1 MIRLMT
7 LAIALTSLSA
17 TSLAAPSW
25 QNISAEAG
33 RRIELDRST
42 LKRQGNTVEAQS
54 RVTLDRELTDS
65 RTGTPY
71 KIIEATTRYD
81 CSSRSAKT
89 IKRIYKQTDQ
99 LVVREEAVES
109 AELPVRSGTLDDRVL
124 REVCRPAKEDQPTLA
139 KRANEAAGQLQQA
152 NENLLKKEAEK
163 PEPTAATPETP
174 ETPASVET
182 KRAAIPSIR
191 PNFRQ
196 AVDKPAEAA
205 PAPAPA
211 PTPAPLAETRPT
223 PAPPSPIRPRPLPT
237 PPAASSLASRSA
249 AVASNPTPRISTP
262 ARSTPQPAARTST
275 PAPTTSKSAGY
286 MLEVVRPETA
296 SQTPLPAHWSY
307 EGLGGPENWAK
318 LNPAYALCGKGE
330 RQSPIDIRDGIKV
343 DLETIRFDYRP
354 STFRIVDN
362 GHTVS
367 VAVGD
372 SSFSLTGK
380 TYDLEDIHFHRPAEM
395 RVNGQRYDM
404 SAHLVHRAHDGSLA
418 VIALLME
425 RGVEH
430 PEIQTLWNNLPL
442 EKEVPVQ
449 PPKAIVDP
457 MKLLPES
464 PAYFTFMG
472 SLTTPPCTEGVL
484 WIVMKQPLQ
493 VSDEQIRIFSRL
505 YRNNARPVQATGDRL
520 IKESR

>member
-1 MIRLMT
+1 MIRLIT
-7 LAIALTSLSA
+7 LAVALSSLSA
-17 TSLAAPSW
+17 ASLAAPSW

-65 RTGTPY
+65 RTGAPY

-81 CSSRSAKT
+81 CNARSAKT
-89 IKRIYKQTDQ
+89 IKRIYKQNDQ

-109 AELPVRSGTLDDRVL
+109 TELPVRSGTLDDRVL
-124 REVCRPAKEDQPTLA
+124 REVCRPSKEDQGTLA
-139 KRANEAAGQLQQA
+139 TRTNEATGQLQQA
-152 NENLLKKEAEK
+152 NESLLKKEAEK
-163 PEPTAATPETP
+163 PEPAAPTESAT
-174 ETPASVET
+174 TET

-196 AVDKPAEAA
+196 ANDKTPPPAPEPP
-205 PAPAPA
+205 PAPAPEA
-211 PTPAPLAETRPT
+211 KPT
-223 PAPPSPIRPRPLPT
+223 PT
-237 PPAASSLASRSA
+237 PPTPIRQRALPPPSASLVTAPRASA
-249 AVASNPTPRISTP
+249 PASNPTRATPPARNASTP
-262 ARSTPQPAARTST
+262 TN
-275 PAPTTSKSAGY
+275 SKPAGY
-286 MLEVVRPETA
+286 MLEVVRPETP
-296 SQTPLPAHWSY
+296 SQAPLPTRWSY
-307 EGLGGPENWAK
+307 EGPGGPENWAK
-318 LNPAYALCGKGE
+318 LNPAYALCAKGE

-343 DLETIRFDYRP
+343 DLENIRFDYRP
-354 STFRIVDN
+354 STFRIIDN

-367 VAVGD
+367 VTVGD

-380 TYDLEDIHFHRPAEM
+380 TYDLEEIHFHRPAEM

-404 SAHLVHRAHDGSLA
+404 SAHLVHRAYDGSLA
-418 VIALLME
+418 VIAVLME
-425 RGVEH
+425 RGTEH
-430 PEIQTLWNNLPL
+430 PEIQALWNHMPL
-442 EKEVPVQ
+442 ERNTPVQ
-449 PPKAIVDP
+449 PPKTIVNP
-457 MKLLPES
+457 MKLLPDS

-484 WIVMKQPLQ
+484 WIVMKQPIL

-505 YRNNARPVQATGDRL
+505 YRNNARPVQKSGDRL